1 MLQEESLMM
10 VWAPMLRIVAD
21 LLEVEID
28 EITTTVERRP
38 LERTIEVDGMGT
50 FEAGTLGAFRFEVAA
65 RVGDRTPF
73 VVELVTRIDDDC
85 APEWPRSTSPGGEHK
100 IVMSGHPHLEVTVHG
115 TEPGEP
121 GAAGGGNASAANRCV
136 NAIPA
141 VCAAGGGVLGP
152 ADLPPITGGAQL
164 VR

>member
-1 MLQEESLMM
+1 
-10 VWAPMLRIVAD
+10 
-21 LLEVEID
+21 
-28 EITTTVERRP
+28 
-38 LERTIEVDGMGT
+38 
-50 FEAGTLGAFRFEVAA
+50 
-65 RVGDRTPF
+65 
-73 VVELVTRIDDDC
+73 
-85 APEWPRSTSPGGEHK
+85 
-100 IVMSGHPHLEVTVHG
+100 MSGHPHLEVTVHG

-141 VCAAGGGVLGP
+141 VCAAAGGVLGP